1 MASHRRPTRFWRA
14 CLAALAASTPLSAV
28 GAPKASA
35 LGGCSA
41 WESDGQ
47 GGFAT
52 GLALSTDPIRGDDQD
67 NIIEGTPGNDFIL
80 ALGGDDVVHGNGG
93 DDVICG
99 GDGDDTLFGVT
110 LDPLVGATI
119 EMEFERAP
127 NTAAGAGA

>member
-1 MASHRRPTRFWRA
+1 MARLVGPGDDPVGSRPRLASKEAYMASHRRPTRFWRA

-99 GDGDDTLFGVT
+99 GDGDDTL
-110 LDPLVGATI
+110 VGDD
-119 EMEFERAP
+119 
-127 NTAAGAGA
+127 G